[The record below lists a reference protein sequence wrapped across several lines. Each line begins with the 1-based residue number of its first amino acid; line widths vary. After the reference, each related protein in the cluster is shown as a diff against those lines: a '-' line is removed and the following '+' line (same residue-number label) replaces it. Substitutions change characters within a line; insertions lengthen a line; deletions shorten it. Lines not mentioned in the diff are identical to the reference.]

1 MKRRLKESAGMESWP
16 LMASDRDRL
25 ISFDESRK
33 DPSSL
38 RRLFLRP
45 LLALQAS
52 ISVTG
57 SCETGAFL
65 SEGSR

>member
-33 DPSSL
+33 DPSL

>member
-33 DPSSL
+33 DPSL
-38 RRLFLRP
+38 RRLFLRL

-52 ISVTG
+52 ISVTE
-57 SCETGAFL
+57 SCETERIL
-65 SEGSR
+65 VRGSR